1 MEECNMN
8 KIQQLQEQSRWMRKR
23 IVELAHKVGKNGAH
37 LGGSLSIIEIFSAL
51 YASLEKMTG
60 EDRDRVILSKG
71 HAALAHYA
79 LLEAIGIL
87 TKEETDTFEINGS
100 HLYAHEPRNI
110 ERGSEF
116 SGGSLSL
123 GMSFAVGVA
132 MACRNK
138 GQNNHIYAIVGDGEC
153 DEGLVWESA
162 MAISNY
168 KLNNMTVIV
177 DCNAVQ
183 LDGATKDIMNT
194 DSLAD
199 KFKSFGFDVIEVG
212 GHEIETLLDAYAM
225 KSDKPKAIIAH
236 TIKGKGLSFC
246 EGLYTWHH
254 NVLTDKLYE
263 QALKELK

>member
-1 MEECNMN
+1 MT
-8 KIQQLQEQSRWMRKR
+8 KDIKTLKEQSQWMRKR

-37 LGGSLSIIEIFSAL
+37 LGGSLSIVEILSSL
-51 YASLEKMTG
+51 YAYANKLTG
-60 EDRDRVILSKG
+60 EDRDRIILSKG

-79 LLEAIGIL
+79 LLEAIGVL
-87 TKEETDTFEINGS
+87 SKEETDTYETNGC

-123 GMSFAVGVA
+123 GLSFAVGVA

-138 GQNNHIYAIVGDGEC
+138 GYNNHIYAIVGDGEC
-153 DEGLVWESA
+153 NEGLVWESA

-168 KLNNMTVIV
+168 NLNNMTVIV

-183 LDGATKDIMNT
+183 LDGTTKEVMDT

-199 KFKSFGFDVIEVG
+199 KFKSFGFSVVEVD
-212 GHEIETLLDAYAM
+212 GHDITALLEAYARGT
-225 KSDKPKAIIAH
+225 DKPKAIIAH
-236 TIKGKGLSFC
+236 TVKGKGLSFC
-246 EGLYTWHH
+246 EGLSTWHH

-263 QALKELK
+263 QALEELK